1 MKKRGEKR
9 TGCCGGGGR
18 ETFDRPAIPPANR
31 EPRHCFFDV
40 FVAWISREGLKIPS
54 SSTAVTLNSSFSR
67 KRMRIFRFELIFANS
82 LFELPFFTR
91 WDDNEKTIMWIDL
104 WIFWNLFFCSLV
116 WMVLRLNELKWWLN
130 VFWMVL
136 RENENDA
143 RFLCGFLWEFFE
155 FWSWFVWYPIVW
167 YHIVICN
174 IEISLFSFLEIS
186 SFLEL

>member
-40 FVAWISREGLKIPS
+40 FVAWISREGLKIPR

-91 WDDNEKTIMWIDL
+91 WDEIMKKRLCESIYGYFEICFSVLWFEWFEWVKVMIECFLNGSKREWERCTIFVWFLVRIL
-104 WIFWNLFFCSLV
+104 WILIVVRLISNCLISYCNL
-116 WMVLRLNELKWWLN
+116 
-130 VFWMVL
+130 
-136 RENENDA
+136 
-143 RFLCGFLWEFFE
+143 
-155 FWSWFVWYPIVW
+155 
-167 YHIVICN
+167 
-174 IEISLFSFLEIS
+174 
-186 SFLEL
+186 